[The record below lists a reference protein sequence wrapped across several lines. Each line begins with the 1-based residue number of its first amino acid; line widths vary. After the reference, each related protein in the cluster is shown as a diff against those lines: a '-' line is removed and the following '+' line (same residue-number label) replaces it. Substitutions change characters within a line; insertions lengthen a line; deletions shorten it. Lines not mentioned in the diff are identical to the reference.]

1 MTSWRPNVWR
11 PKGSGRGNTSAG
23 RDTCAIAPAFG
34 CPAVNIGSRQLAR
47 LRAGNVIDTDYNA
60 EEIEAALRRAL
71 YDEPFRALCRT
82 ATNPYGT
89 GDAGKKIANVLA
101 TVDL

>member
-1 MTSWRPNVWR
+1 
-11 PKGSGRGNTSAG
+11 
-23 RDTCAIAPAFG
+23 
-34 CPAVNIGSRQLAR
+34 LAR

-60 EEIEAALRRAL
+60 EKIGAALRRAL

-82 ATNPYGT
+82 ATNPYGA

-101 TVDL
+101 AVDLLPALLRKEMTLRGEIKDGWFR